1 MGGSIWAYT
10 ARRLLFLIPLLLG
23 LSLIMFILL
32 HAAPGDPAVSMLS
45 PQAAVNEQYLEQTRK
60 NMGLDKPLPVQYL
73 IWVKNLITGDFGNA
87 YSFNGKPV
95 LELIGERVWGTV
107 QLQGISLLL
116 GIALAVPIGIIS
128 ATRQYSTVDNTVT
141 VASFVGLALPNFWLA
156 LMLQIWLGVKLGWL
170 PIISTGQSSAD
181 WTERWKYFVLP
192 VIVLT
197 LPNIAYFTRF
207 MRSSMLEVINLDF
220 MTTAR
225 AKGLDNRQVLYRHGV
240 RNALIPMIT
249 VIGLQL
255 PRILGG
261 SVIIEQIFA
270 WPGIGLLAWDA
281 ITRRD
286 YPVIM
291 GITILLGAAI
301 MITNVLVDLVYAFVD
316 PRVSAADRTAAG

>member
-1 MGGSIWAYT
+1 MRSSIWAYT

-23 LSLIMFILL
+23 LSLVMFVLL

-60 NMGLDKPLPVQYL
+60 NMGLDKPVPVQYL
-73 IWVKNLITGDFGNA
+73 IWVKNLVTGDFGTA

-95 LELIGERVWGTV
+95 LDLIGERIWGTV

-116 GIALAVPIGIIS
+116 GIVLAVPIGIIS
-128 ATRQYSTVDNTVT
+128 ATRQYSTLDNTVT
-141 VASFVGLALPNFWLA
+141 VGSFVGLALPNFWLA
-156 LMLQIWLGVKLGWL
+156 LMLQIWLGVQLGWL
-170 PIISTGQSSAD
+170 PTISTGQASAD
-181 WTERWKYFVLP
+181 WSERWKYFVLP
-192 VIVLT
+192 VLVLT

-207 MRSSMLEVINLDF
+207 MRSSMLEVINMDF

-225 AKGLDNRQVLYRHGV
+225 SKGLRDRQVLYRHGV

-316 PRVSAADRTAAG
+316 PRVSAADRMD

>member
-1 MGGSIWAYT
+1 MWAYT
-10 ARRLLFLIPLLLG
+10 VRRLVFLIPLLIG
-23 LSLIMFILL
+23 LSLVMFILL
-32 HAAPGDPAVSMLS
+32 RAAPGDPALTMLS
-45 PQAAVNEQYLEQTRK
+45 PQAAVNEEILNQTRK
-60 NMGLDKPLPVQYL
+60 NMGLDKPLPMQYL
-73 IWVKNLITGDFGNA
+73 IWMGNLLKGDFGTA
-87 YSFNGKPV
+87 YAFNGRSV
-95 LELIGERVWGTV
+95 LSLIGDRVWGTV

-116 GIALAVPIGIIS
+116 GIVLAIPIGIIS
-128 ATRQYSTVDNTVT
+128 ATRQYSALDNTVT
-141 VASFVGLALPNFWLA
+141 VGSFIGLALPNFWLA
-156 LMLQIWLGVKLGWL
+156 LMLQIAIGVKLGWL
-170 PIISTGQSSAD
+170 PTISTGQANAD
-181 WTERWKYFVLP
+181 WNERWKYFVLP

-207 MRSSMLEVINLDF
+207 MRSSMLEVINQDF

-225 AKGLDNRQVLYRHGV
+225 AKGLGYRQVLYGHGV

-281 ITRRD
+281 IGRRD

-291 GITILLGAAI
+291 GITIILGAAI
-301 MITNVLVDLVYAFVD
+301 MVTNVLVDLVYALVD
-316 PRVSAADRTAAG
+316 PRVSVADRTARG